1 MRTSDLV
8 RIARHRAGLT
18 QKQLASRSGIPRET
32 IARWETGIQEPS
44 LSTLEDVVAAC
55 GLTLTVRI
63 TEGDDS
69 LDILV
74 SDQMA
79 LSPID
84 RLGKLM
90 PADQAARTQ
99 HVLNWLALART
110 PIIVV
115 GGFAAALQ
123 GAPQQP
129 GDLGVE
135 VVAGDLVA
143 LTSELADSG
152 FAPTDSDERWAAR
165 DRRWPWSSR
174 DGGEIVLASGL
185 PGSRDY
191 PDLRRNA
198 VAVEI
203 GDGRRVRVAHP
214 RDLVR
219 LAEASPRAPEQAR
232 LPGLRALLSAENT
245 ADD

>member
-1 MRTSDLV
+1 MRASDLV
-8 RIARHRAGLT
+8 RMARHRAGLT
-18 QKQLASRSGIPRET
+18 QQQLASRSGIPRET

-44 LSTLEDVVAAC
+44 LATLEDIVAAC

-74 SDQMA
+74 SDQLA

-90 PADQAARTQ
+90 PADQVDRT
-99 HVLNWLALART
+99 HSVLNWLALAGT
-110 PIIVV
+110 PTVVV
-115 GGFAAALQ
+115 GGIAAALQ

-143 LTSELADSG
+143 LTGELAQSG
-152 FAPTDSDERWAAR
+152 FAPTDSDERWAAS
-165 DRRWPWSSR
+165 DRRWPWSSP
-174 DGGEIVLASGL
+174 DGAEIVLASGL

-198 VAVEI
+198 LSVEI
-203 GDGRRVRVAHP
+203 GHDREVRVAHP

-232 LPGLRALLSAENT
+232 LPGLRALLSA

>member
-1 MRTSDLV
+1 MRASDLV
-8 RIARHRAGLT
+8 RMARHRAGLT
-18 QKQLASRSGIPRET
+18 QQQLASRSGIPRET

-44 LSTLEDVVAAC
+44 LATLEDIVAAC

-74 SDQMA
+74 SDQLA

-90 PADQAARTQ
+90 PANQAARART
-99 HVLNWLALART
+99 VLNWLALART
-110 PIIVV
+110 PTVVV
-115 GGFAAALQ
+115 GGVAGALQ

-135 VVAGDLVA
+135 VVAGDVVA
-143 LTSELADSG
+143 LTTELADSG
-152 FAPTDSDERWAAR
+152 FAPTDSDERWAAS
-165 DRRWPWSSR
+165 DRRWPWSFR

-198 VAVEI
+198 VSVEI
-203 GDGRRVRVAHP
+203 GHDREVRVAHP

-232 LPGLRALLSAENT
+232 LPGLRALLSA